1 MRKKI
6 SQGKDILGE
15 REKQREKNKNLA
27 NRPSRFTFSQVAYAW
42 IRERSG
48 LGFWDNDETGEV
60 RTTRILEMH
69 VFPHIGDV
77 NINKVTV
84 QDVFQVLSPIWNT
97 KRSTASK
104 AKTFIYNV
112 FRWAMAKDICKPR
125 ENPGDIRG
133 SLGVLLEPLRKHQHI
148 CKHHAACP
156 VSEIPR
162 FFADTERY
170 DSASARACEFAI
182 LTCCRSKAVRLAT
195 WDEFDLRNG
204 IWTIPVEHDKIK
216 HRGRDRR
223 VFLSEQAVKLLRSLP
238 RYPGNKAVFPSSK
251 GGFFSD
257 TALTMFL
264 RGMHE
269 ARSAED
275 GRGWIDPDA
284 VGSNGKPAVI
294 TLHGTARATFR
305 TWAKDDK
312 SGNNRKFD
320 QEAVEMCLLHSRRD
334 MYKGAYDR
342 SHLEHERRLIMDEW
356 GKYCL
361 SMRDSC

>member
-1 MRKKI
+1 MAKTAKSLTALDLKRLKQGTVAVGGVSGLYLRKAKYQSYFFLRFTDANGRHDVSIGNYSDISLAKARAEAAVLRKKI

-162 FFADTERY
+162 FFAV
-170 DSASARACEFAI
+170 A
-182 LTCCRSKAVRLAT
+182 
-195 WDEFDLRNG
+195 DLKRFVWQPGTNL
-204 IWTIPVEHDKIK
+204 ISEM
-216 HRGRDRR
+216 
-223 VFLSEQAVKLLRSLP
+223 VFGLSQ
-238 RYPGNKAVFPSSK
+238 SSTTK
-251 GGFFSD
+251 
-257 TALTMFL
+257 
-264 RGMHE
+264 
-269 ARSAED
+269 
-275 GRGWIDPDA
+275 
-284 VGSNGKPAVI
+284 
-294 TLHGTARATFR
+294 
-305 TWAKDDK
+305 
-312 SGNNRKFD
+312 
-320 QEAVEMCLLHSRRD
+320 
-334 MYKGAYDR
+334 
-342 SHLEHERRLIMDEW
+342 
-356 GKYCL
+356 
-361 SMRDSC
+361 